1 MRYYLTSKNIHEV
14 NGVKETETN
23 EKEFKKEIAKQILRN
38 LIEKRQEVTVDEVLY
53 FLHWAEDTGNY
64 SEDVAVVVENW
75 LQESDNLIIDEF
87 AYYKQMME
95 TPIQ

>member
-1 MRYYLTSKNIHEV
+1 MTSKNIHEV

-23 EKEFKKEIAKQILRN
+23 EREFKKEIAKQILRN

>member
-1 MRYYLTSKNIHEV
+1 MHEV

-23 EKEFKKEIAKQILRN
+23 EKEFKKEIAKRILRN
-38 LIEKRQEVTVDEVLY
+38 LIEKRQEVTVNEVLY

>member
-1 MRYYLTSKNIHEV
+1 MTSKNIHEV

>member
-1 MRYYLTSKNIHEV
+1 MTSRNLHEV
-14 NGVKETETN
+14 NGVNVTEANEN
-23 EKEFKKEIAKQILRN
+23 EKEFKQEIAKRVLLK
-38 LIEKRQEVTVDEVLY
+38 LIEKRYDVTVDEVLY

>member
-1 MRYYLTSKNIHEV
+1 MTSKNIHEV

-23 EKEFKKEIAKQILRN
+23 EKEFKKEIAKRILRN